1 MIDTQLIKDNPKSVT
16 EKLTLRN
23 YNFNIELFDTT
34 EAKRKKYQT
43 KTEDLQARRNILS
56 KEYGS
61 LKKEGKSDQA
71 LNKKIDSIKA
81 DLDECSSQLNNIQLT
96 LKELLLDVPNLPH
109 DSVPKGENEESNLK
123 IREYGEPTILK
134 GKDHLEIT
142 SMIDTD
148 AANLLAGSRFAVLNS
163 EIVKLQRALISF
175 MLDKASEHG
184 YTEYY
189 LPMVANTE
197 SLTSTGQLPK
207 FSDDL
212 FQLTDDYYLI
222 PTAEV
227 PLTNLY
233 RDKIIDIDKFPL
245 KLTAHTS
252 CFRSEAGSY
261 GKDTKGLIRQH
272 QFEKV
277 ELVQICHPEKSFEV
291 LENLTS
297 HAESILKDLNL
308 PYQVVELCTG
318 DLGFSAAKTYDLE
331 VWVPSQEAYREI
343 SSCSNFRAFQAR
355 RMKARWKNNSDN
367 KIELLN
373 TLNGSGLAL
382 SRTILAILEN
392 YQQSDGSVT
401 IPDVLRN
408 YLGKES
414 ILLPQ

>member
-1 MIDTQLIKDNPKSVT
+1 MIDTNFIKDNPKLVSD
-16 EKLTLRN
+16 KLRLRN
-23 YNFNIELFDTT
+23 YNFNLDLFEAT
-34 EAKRKKYQT
+34 EANRKKYQT
-43 KTEDLQARRNILS
+43 KTEDLQASRNVLS
-56 KEYGS
+56 KEYGM
-61 LKKEGKSDQA
+61 LKKEGKDDPA
-71 LNKKIDSIKA
+71 LNKKIESIKA
-81 DLDECSSQLNNIQLT
+81 DLDECSSKLNDIQLT
-96 LKELLLDVPNLPH
+96 LKELMLDVPNLPD
-109 DSVPKGENEESNLK
+109 DSVPRGENEENNVK

-148 AANLLAGSRFAVLNS
+148 AANLLAGSRFAVLHGD
-163 EIVKLQRALISF
+163 IAKLQRALIAF

-184 YTEYY
+184 YTEHY

-207 FSDDL
+207 FSEDL
-212 FQLTDDYYLI
+212 FQLTEDYYLI

-277 ELVQICHPEKSFEV
+277 ELVQICHPEKSFEA

-297 HAESILKDLNL
+297 HAETILQELNL

-318 DLGFSAAKTYDLE
+318 DLGFAAAKTYDLE
-331 VWVPSQEAYREI
+331 VWIPSQETYREI
-343 SSCSNFRAFQAR
+343 SSCSNCTDFQAR
-355 RMKARWKNNSDN
+355 RA
-367 KIELLN
+367 KIRFKEGGASKLAH
-373 TLNGSGLAL
+373 TLNGSALAAGRAL
-382 SRTILAILEN
+382 IAVIENNFDQKGTIH
-392 YQQSDGSVT
+392 
-401 IPDVLRN
+401 IPEALQGYTKFD
-408 YLGKES
+408 S
-414 ILLPQ
+414 IEV